1 MKILNAAML
10 TLLLCASAASLS
22 PLLAVEEGCKVSPKE
37 DCPPGLVCFTIPE
50 WQEIR
55 GKIIR
60 LEESEGLLRA
70 RKLGRLGS
78 TVGCGG
84 GVAVSGETEASLY
97 CGYMWGFR
105 W

>member
-1 MKILNAAML
+1 MGEGEEMKAI
-10 TLLLCASAASLS
+10 LLLMVLLLFVPVGNLLS
-22 PLLAVEEGCKVSPKE
+22 QPSVDER
-37 DCPPGLVCFTIPE
+37 CPAGLICFSISE
-50 WQEIR
+50 WNEIR
-55 GKIIR
+55 LKIIA
-60 LEESEGLLRA
+60 LEEKEGLLRA

-84 GVAVSGETEASLY
+84 GVAIDSQFEASLF